1 MTEPPHTA
9 PEDDRFCALGQVVER
24 AAVMEI
30 ALRMAFCALIGGPYA
45 AVVAVDQETHW
56 LTENCDAVVRKR
68 EDIPAGQRDRI
79 RAALRACR
87 EANRDR
93 NRLVHEAWGTGPGGT
108 PAAMVSVRHSYQITG
123 RLLRVEEI
131 LATADAMLGAQQELL
146 AAIEDALGPD
156 ALHAVARQLAT
167 EAAEHRGNG

>member
-1 MTEPPHTA
+1 
-9 PEDDRFCALGQVVER
+9 
-24 AAVMEI
+24 
-30 ALRMAFCALIGGPYA
+30 
-45 AVVAVDQETHW
+45 
-56 LTENCDAVVRKR
+56 
-68 EDIPAGQRDRI
+68 
-79 RAALRACR
+79 
-87 EANRDR
+87 
-93 NRLVHEAWGTGPGGT
+93 
-108 PAAMVSVRHSYQITG
+108 VSVRHSYQITG

>member
-1 MTEPPHTA
+1 MTPPRSD
-9 PEDDRFCALGQVVER
+9 PEDDRFCALGKVVER

-56 LTENCDAVVRKR
+56 LTENCDAVARR
-68 EDIPAGQRDRI
+68 HEDIPADQRDRI

-108 PAAMVSVRHSYQITG
+108 PVVMTSSRHSYQVTG

-131 LATADAMLGAQQELL
+131 QATAEAMLRAQHELL
-146 AAIEDALGPD
+146 AAIEDALGSD
-156 ALHAVARQLAT
+156 TMQSVAQLLAMAAT
-167 EAAEHRGNG
+167 EHRGNG